1 MSNGN
6 VEQNVNQSLQLT
18 DAEKAF
24 LAKQMEQS
32 KLAEAEAARSL
43 KRQEWLA
50 KVKEST
56 GNETWEKL
64 NSVKNSAGKT
74 IMEVFK
80 ESPQLLDTPESTA
93 VTIDLFKSYSNS
105 HTQNQ
110 GASAGVI
117 EKGAE
122 PLRPGNGDSGYV
134 PPNSLDQLFADIKG
148 GKVSKEDIVN
158 SKIKESDKVMLL
170 QFHLSSN
177 TISSEHQRA
186 MNKMV

>member
-6 VEQNVNQSLQLT
+6 ADPNVNLGLQLT
-18 DAEKAF
+18 DAEKAY

-32 KLAEAEAARSL
+32 KLAEAEAARNQ

-74 IMEVFK
+74 IMDVFK

-105 HTQNQ
+105 HSQNA
-110 GASAGVI
+110 GAPAGVI
-117 EKGAE
+117 DKGAD
-122 PLRPGNGDSGYV
+122 PSRPSNGEQGYV
-134 PPNSLDQLFADIKG
+134 SPTSLEQLFADIKA
-148 GKVSKEDIVN
+148 GKVSKDDIVN
-158 SKIKESDKVMLL
+158 SKVKDSDKVLLL
-170 QFHLSSN
+170 QFQLTS
-177 TISSEHQRA
+177 TMTSSEQERA
-186 MNKMV
+186 RNRIV